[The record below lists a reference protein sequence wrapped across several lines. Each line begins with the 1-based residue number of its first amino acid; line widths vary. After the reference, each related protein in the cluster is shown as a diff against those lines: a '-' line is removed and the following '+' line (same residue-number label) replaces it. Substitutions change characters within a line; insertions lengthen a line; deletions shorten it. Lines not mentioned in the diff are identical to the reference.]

1 MELFQ
6 GRPLDVT
13 GRLPRE
19 VRVYDYLD
27 RLNIPYE
34 RTDHEEVHT
43 MEDLYE
49 ADKILGV
56 VLCKNLFLCNRQKTD
71 FYLLSMPADKP
82 FKTKELSGQ
91 LGISRLSFADPQDLL
106 KYLDIE
112 PGAVSVMGLM
122 NDTAHKVRLLMDE
135 EIRGDE
141 FFGCHPCV
149 TTASLKIKMQDIL
162 ERFLPETGHMPTW
175 VTLKGDVNQ

>member
-56 VLCKNLFLCNRQKTD
+56 VLCKNLFLCNR
-71 FYLLSMPADKP
+71 
-82 FKTKELSGQ
+82 
-91 LGISRLSFADPQDLL
+91 
-106 KYLDIE
+106 
-112 PGAVSVMGLM
+112 
-122 NDTAHKVRLLMDE
+122 
-135 EIRGDE
+135 
-141 FFGCHPCV
+141 
-149 TTASLKIKMQDIL
+149 
-162 ERFLPETGHMPTW
+162 
-175 VTLKGDVNQ
+175 